1 MEKKNENKLEEPRS
15 NIVLES
21 RKKLTLTIS

>member
-15 NIVLES
+15 NIILES
-21 RKKLTLTIS
+21 QKKINSNRG